1 MKTFERDSS
10 LDLIKWIAL
19 FTMIIDHTWFV
30 LPNEIQENLSSMRII
45 GRLAYPL
52 FCLAI
57 AANVVRQP
65 ISCPVG
71 LKYLSGILLFAILS
85 QWPYSRYFDN
95 GHLNILFVIA
105 LGLVIA
111 QAMHHRTPGLILCGI
126 LALLITIALRPVLS
140 YGVAGVL
147 LPTALVIALQARKL
161 EIKIVSW
168 SLSALLAAIANLGS
182 SILLLH
188 DLPPM
193 DHAVITAAAL
203 APLLGLT
210 LLQIQVRP
218 LRSVKGWLYPLY
230 PIHLLLLSSLSIA
243 F

>member
-1 MKTFERDSS
+1 MNTFERDSS

-65 ISCPVG
+65 ISCPIG

-111 QAMHHRTPGLILCGI
+111 QAMHHRTPGLIFSGI
-126 LALLITIALRPVLS
+126 LALMTTIALRPVLS
-140 YGVAGVL
+140 YGVTGVL
-147 LPTALVIALQARKL
+147 LPPALVIALQARKL

-168 SLSALLAAIANLGS
+168 SLSALLAAIANVGS
-182 SILLLH
+182 SILLLP
-188 DLPPM
+188 DLPTM
-193 DHAVITAAAL
+193 DHAVIIAAAL
-203 APLLGLT
+203 AGVWGAMEPKTNVSPTNAFRCLLPR
-210 LLQIQVRP
+210 RP
-218 LRSVKGWLYPLY
+218 SRQNSCACRPPG
-230 PIHLLLLSSLSIA
+230 
-243 F
+243 

>member
-1 MKTFERDSS
+1 MKNFERDNS
-10 LDLIKWIAL
+10 LDLVKWIAL
-19 FTMIIDHTWFV
+19 LTMIIDHTWFV
-30 LPNEIQENLSSMRII
+30 LPNEIQETMWWMRII
-45 GRLAYPL
+45 GRFAYPL

-65 ISCPVG
+65 ISCPVE
-71 LKYLSGILLFAILS
+71 LKYLSGILLFTILS

-126 LALLITIALRPVLS
+126 LALMTTIALRPVLS
-140 YGVAGVL
+140 YGVTGVL

-168 SLSALLAAIANLGS
+168 SLSALLAAIANVGS
-182 SILLLH
+182 SILLLP
-188 DLPPM
+188 DLPTM

-203 APLLGLT
+203 APAIGLA

-218 LRSVKGWLYPLY
+218 LQPVEKWLYPAY

-243 F
+243 C

>member
-111 QAMHHRTPGLILCGI
+111 QAIHHRTPGLILCGI
-126 LALLITIALRPVLS
+126 LALLITIALPPILS
-140 YGVAGVL
+140 YGVPGVL
-147 LPTALVIALQARKL
+147 LPTALVIALQARTL
-161 EIKIVSW
+161 EIKIVIW
-168 SLSALLAAIANLGS
+168 SLSALLAAIANVGS

-203 APLLGLT
+203 APVLGLT

-230 PIHLLLLSSLSIA
+230 PIHLLLLSSLSVA